1 MRYLLKWSQLSYLK
15 ADASKVHKKV
25 LAVLVL
31 YLLSG
36 IHILVCLSTEC
47 STKFIC
53 VSKIIAH
60 HFPGWVENL
69 KLRPCIYIN
78 SCSLLLAKNMF
89 FRKQKFD
96 VKQLKLT
103 KIILDVKELKI
114 NRFIKSVLKLVV
126 SSMVHLRYLA
136 MPLNEVDS
144 LFLSVTKGLPLINQS
159 KHRPVEKLWIMQHLV
174 LTRFRWPLLT

>member
-1 MRYLLKWSQLSYLK
+1 
-15 ADASKVHKKV
+15 
-25 LAVLVL
+25 
-31 YLLSG
+31 
-36 IHILVCLSTEC
+36 
-47 STKFIC
+47 
-53 VSKIIAH
+53 
-60 HFPGWVENL
+60 
-69 KLRPCIYIN
+69 
-78 SCSLLLAKNMF
+78 MF

-103 KIILDVKELKI
+103 KFIFDIKQLKIKKIILDVKELKI